1 LYEQLPSFP
10 ASFSVLVAHDLVV
23 VCSSA
28 LDRTLGQLVRPFLAV
43 GTGRGRTYRPDK
55 LIRYTHVRT
64 NVRCP
69 RACTLILVVRR
80 MQRNSIMRLMM
91 IVLDVRG
98 RSASVR
104 FRSAPADACP
114 HLDGQNRRDRPA
126 ASMHARAKERKPA
139 AAPPHRP
146 PTPEDTKWLGAA
158 TWWSED
164 GRLLQPSLLR
174 LHAAALAIGSTV
186 TGRHPRRAR
195 RRRNQVCGHE
205 LTGLP
210 ARLPQSCNNDRDRE
224 REREIKGGS
233 GCWSTRSRGGHV
245 PLPLSIC
252 MLCPRVATPRPSQP
266 YPRSKRL
273 LSLSP
278 LVRNVGSVLPPAKVH
293 RTSWLTRA

>member
-1 LYEQLPSFP
+1 MYEQLPSFP

-195 RRRNQVCGHE
+195 RRRNQVCGHA

-210 ARLPQSCNNDRDRE
+210 ARLPVWCNHATTTETE
-224 REREIKGGS
+224 RGRGKLKEALAAGAPGLGEDTYLYRSQYACFALGSRRPGPASLTHEAKGFS
-233 GCWSTRSRGGHV
+233 
-245 PLPLSIC
+245 
-252 MLCPRVATPRPSQP
+252 
-266 YPRSKRL
+266 

-278 LVRNVGSVLPPAKVH
+278 LWYV
-293 RTSWLTRA
+293 T